1 MAECCRLVILI
12 SGSGSN
18 LQAFIDAIARGEL
31 HAQIAAVISNK
42 PTALGVQRADA
53 AGIPTAVIDH
63 QQFADR
69 ETFDA
74 ALRDC
79 VQQFQPDLVILA
91 GFMRILTPVFLRPF
105 IGRLLN
111 IHPSL
116 LPKYPGL
123 HTHQRAIDAGDLE
136 AGATVHFVTEELDGG
151 PAIIQAHVPV
161 QSTDTAE
168 HLAARVL
175 QVEHRIYPLATEWF
189 AQNRLSLNDNRALLD
204 DKPLPI
210 TGFIYRD

>member
-1 MAECCRLVILI
+1 MAERCRLVILI

-53 AGIPTAVIDH
+53 VGIPTAVIDH

-175 QVEHRIYPLATEWF
+175 QVEHRIYPLAAEWF

>member
-1 MAECCRLVILI
+1 MAERCRLVILI

-31 HAQIAAVISNK
+31 HAQIVAVISNK

-175 QVEHRIYPLATEWF
+175 QVEHRIYPLAAEWF